1 MCRGRFAALAI
12 AASVINVV
20 FIVPAFPQSVMAEM
34 RPDPNSPIDAR
45 ATMGV
50 ARMLD
55 ADQPADSDVAL
66 PPNLIVPST
75 FRRTVD
81 AMLRGSPTFRRQCVR
96 IANAPRITV
105 VIDWFQPVAADRV
118 RARTVLSTSRDGR
131 RYAKVLIRPLDD
143 PVELIAHE
151 IEHVIEQLDDVDLP
165 ALAAVPT
172 SGVRACDCPGA
183 GFETIRAVRTGL
195 AAADEVRRHGT

>member
-1 MCRGRFAALAI
+1 MCRGRLAALAI
-12 AASVINVV
+12 AASVIDVV
-20 FIVPAFPQSVMAEM
+20 FIVPAFPQSAMAEI

-45 ATMGV
+45 TTIGI
-50 ARMLD
+50 ARVLD

-105 VIDWFQPVAADRV
+105 VIDWFQPAAADRV
-118 RARTVLSTSRDGR
+118 RARMVLSTSGDGR

-143 PVELIAHE
+143 QVELIAHE

-172 SGVRACDCPGA
+172 SGVRECHCLGA
-183 GFETIRAVRTGL
+183 GFETIRAIRAGL

>member
-12 AASVINVV
+12 AAFVINVV
-20 FIVPAFPQSVMAEM
+20 FVVPAFPQSAMAEM

-45 ATMGV
+45 TSIGV
-50 ARMLD
+50 ARTFD

-66 PPNLIVPST
+66 PPNLNVPPT

-81 AMLRGSPTFRRQCVR
+81 AMLRSSPTFRRQCVR
-96 IANAPRITV
+96 IANAPQITV
-105 VIDWFQPVAADRV
+105 VLDWFQPAVTDRV
-118 RARTVLSTSRDGR
+118 RARMMLSTSRDGR

-143 PVELIAHE
+143 QVELIAHE
-151 IEHVIEQLDDVDLP
+151 IEHVIEQLDDVNLP

-172 SGVRACDCPGA
+172 SGVRECDCLGA
-183 GFETIRAVRTGL
+183 GFETIRAIRAGL
-195 AAADEVRRHGT
+195 AAADEVRRHGA